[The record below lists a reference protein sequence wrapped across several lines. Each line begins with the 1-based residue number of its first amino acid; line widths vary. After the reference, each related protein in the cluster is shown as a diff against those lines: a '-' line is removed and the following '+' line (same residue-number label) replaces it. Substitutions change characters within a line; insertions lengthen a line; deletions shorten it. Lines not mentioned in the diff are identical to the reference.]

1 MNHPFSRT
9 TDHGTASAGVPGTVL
24 KNVLKNRLKKNA
36 FAGVA
41 GLAATLL
48 TITGS
53 ASAADISLPSQLAWT
68 AYGTGSAGYNQ
79 SVAIGAALKNSL
91 GVNLRV
97 LPGKNDVARTEPLR
111 QGKVQFSATGVGGSF
126 MAQEGVFQ
134 FGAENWGPQSV
145 RVLMANNGGA
155 VGLTLGVARD
165 VCEKVGKPDCEG
177 FTYADLKG
185 QRVAWVKGAPAL
197 NVNNE
202 AYLAYGGLTWDDV
215 ERVDFGGFGDSWKGM
230 GNDEVDAVFAST
242 NSGMAYAQ
250 ESNPRGLLWP
260 TLDPDDKEAL
270 ARMQK
275 VAPFFAIVNAKVGA
289 GIDGGPPLTT
299 AGYAYP
305 VLTAMES
312 QDADLV
318 YNMTKAMIELFPDYD
333 GKAPGIGGWSKD
345 KQNFQWVAPYHD
357 GAIRYY
363 KEAGMWSDEAQAHND
378 NLVSRQQTLQAA
390 WKELKEAKPD
400 NWAEAWDAKRREA
413 LEAGG
418 FDIVF

>member
-1 MNHPFSRT
+1 MNHLVRWTKPTLFYSSLPSDPLPSTRKPTTARASIAAFSI
-9 TDHGTASAGVPGTVL
+9 AL
-24 KNVLKNRLKKNA
+24 
-36 FAGVA
+36 
-41 GLAATLL
+41 LAATG
-48 TITGS
+48 TI
-53 ASAADISLPSQLAWT
+53 SAADISLPSQLAWT

-79 SVAIGAALKNSL
+79 SVAIGAALKNSI

-145 RVLMANNGGA
+145 RILLANNSGA
-155 VGLTLGVARD
+155 VGLSLGVARD

-177 FTYADLKG
+177 FTYADLEG

-215 ERVDFGGFGDSWKGM
+215 TRVDFGGFGDSWKGM

-250 ESNPRGLLWP
+250 ESNPRGLVWP
-260 TLDPDDKEAL
+260 VLDPEDSEAL

-275 VAPFFAIVNAKVGA
+275 VAPFFSIVSAKVGA

-318 YNMTKAMIELFPDYD
+318 YNMTKAMVELFPDYD
-333 GKAPGIGGWSKD
+333 GKAPGISGWSKD
-345 KQNFQWVAPYHD
+345 KQNYQWVAPYHD

-363 KEAGMWSDEAQAHND
+363 KEIGAWSDEAQTHND
-378 NLVSRQQTLQAA
+378 NLISRQQALQAA
-390 WKELKEAKPD
+390 WLELKDEKPD
-400 NWAEAWDAKRREA
+400 NWTDAWDAKRREA

-418 FDIVF
+418 FEIVF